1 MNAADFWQL
10 PINGQTPQTFA
21 QNFFHNVRHELR
33 HTDLDRLTFT
43 ASGRAIDAAP
53 LMSFGDALAVT
64 RNGKPF
70 FAGTA
75 LPPRLVGQNN
85 EENHAYTVVSPW
97 YDLARTFEKS
107 EKDSRLLPDR
117 RAGARPSKFTQP
129 VPSPP
134 CGNTPSGGRSAP
146 PGNIGTPALC
156 PRRETSPSIHHLA
169 GTCSRPW

>member
-10 PINGQTPQTFA
+10 SVNGAAAQTFA
-21 QNFFHNVRHELR
+21 QNFFHNARRALR
-33 HTDLDRLTFT
+33 HTVTDVLSFT
-43 ASGRAIDAAP
+43 ASGRAIDTAP
-53 LMSFGDALAVT
+53 LMSFGDAVAVT

>member
-85 EENHAYTVVSPW
+85 EENHLYTVVSPW
-97 YDLARTFEKS
+97 YDLTRTFYQQAN
-107 EKDSRLLPDR
+107 LP
-117 RAGARPSKFTQP
+117 AVP
-129 VPSPP
+129 VPINPEP
-134 CGNTPSGGRSAP
+134 
-146 PGNIGTPALC
+146 
-156 PRRETSPSIHHLA
+156 
-169 GTCSRPW
+169 

>member
-43 ASGRAIDAAP
+43 SSGRAIDAAP

-85 EENHAYTVVSPW
+85 EENHLYTVVSPW
-97 YDLARTFEKS
+97 YDLARTFS
-107 EKDSRLLPDR
+107 IR
-117 RAGARPSKFTQP
+117 RPLAQHRNGGA
-129 VPSPP
+129 
-134 CGNTPSGGRSAP
+134 
-146 PGNIGTPALC
+146 
-156 PRRETSPSIHHLA
+156 
-169 GTCSRPW
+169 